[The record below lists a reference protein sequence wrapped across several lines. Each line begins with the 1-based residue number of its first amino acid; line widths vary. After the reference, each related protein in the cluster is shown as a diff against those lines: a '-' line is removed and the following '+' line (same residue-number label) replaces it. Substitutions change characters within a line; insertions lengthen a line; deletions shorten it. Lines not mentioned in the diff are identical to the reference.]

1 LDRKDAGSL
10 AWPEDTTTPDSG
22 NVVEHQT
29 GACVGHFIECIRNK
43 TKSPLSF
50 VNSQIIAE
58 IGWAAQM
65 SAKLNREI
73 ALPLNWSEAKK
84 FFKE

>member
-1 LDRKDAGSL
+1 L

-29 GACVGHFIECIRNK
+29 GAAVGHFIECVKNK

-50 VNSQIIAE
+50 VNSQMISE

-65 SAKLNREI
+65 SAILKHPVS
-73 ALPLNWSEAKK
+73 LPLDWKKASK
-84 FFKE
+84 FFKNQHGNICS